1 MTPVAGTRIVLA
13 LGSTAQSAASMTI
26 ALHLAHDAQA
36 TLESV
41 FVEDIDLLHLAGLPF
56 TQELGRTSGA
66 LRPLQHADLEALLRR
81 RAEQA
86 RRLITEH
93 AVAARLEFS
102 FRVARGTIAR
112 EAIAAA
118 AHAEWVVVTEG
129 SAQPVAGRPSGR
141 ATNAPVA
148 VVLEAGTPG
157 RRELETAVKLARRT
171 ASGVLVLLSSGK
183 AADDSVPARETFE
196 QAQQSHPELAHALVL
211 PMRDIRD
218 VLREAR
224 KHGCQAV
231 VVSPTARDDRGEV
244 LLRLLEQ
251 GGCPVVIVR

>member
-1 MTPVAGTRIVLA
+1 M
-13 LGSTAQSAASMTI
+13 
-26 ALHLAHDAQA
+26 
-36 TLESV
+36 
-41 FVEDIDLLHLAGLPF
+41 
-56 TQELGRTSGA
+56 
-66 LRPLQHADLEALLRR
+66 
-81 RAEQA
+81 
-86 RRLITEH
+86 
-93 AVAARLEFS
+93 
-102 FRVARGTIAR
+102 
-112 EAIAAA
+112 
-118 AHAEWVVVTEG
+118 VTEG